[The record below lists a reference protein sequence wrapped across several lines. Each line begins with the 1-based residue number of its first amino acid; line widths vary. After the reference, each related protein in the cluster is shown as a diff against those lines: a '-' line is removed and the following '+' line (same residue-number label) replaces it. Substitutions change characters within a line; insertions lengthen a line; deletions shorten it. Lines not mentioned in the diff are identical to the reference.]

1 MEGLIL
7 LDTCM
12 LFDFLVDTKGADRT
26 ERILGEGKGAVSSI
40 TVYEIFR
47 GVESEKHL
55 EQRSTLL
62 SYLHVL
68 DLTAPVARKG
78 AGIFTRLKKQ
88 GLLVP
93 HEDIL
98 IGATAVHYNI
108 PLLTGDIEHFENIRG
123 LRFYPV

>member
-7 LDTCM
+7 LDTCA
-12 LFDFLVDTKGADRT
+12 LFDFLADKKDAART
-26 ERILGEGKGAVSSI
+26 ERILGEGKGAASSI
-40 TVYEIFR
+40 TVYELLR
-47 GVESEKHL
+47 GVESERHI

-68 DLTAPVARKG
+68 DLTAPIARKA
-78 AGIFTRLKKQ
+78 AGIFTRLRKQ
-88 GLLVP
+88 GRLVP

-108 PLLTGDIEHFENIRG
+108 PLLTGDIKHFESIRG
-123 LRFYPV
+123 LKNYPD